1 LNGKIKV
8 IGDSV
13 DIDLLL
19 KVYPYFLEAAV
30 ISIKL
35 AVLVIILGLIL
46 GALGAYAKLSSK
58 KFLRII
64 GSTYVSVIRGTP
76 ALLQLFIIYFGG
88 PQIGIQLS
96 PFEAGVIGLGFNSG
110 AYMTETLRA
119 AIISIDKGQFE
130 AARTLGLNISQTMI
144 KVILPQSLRLA
155 IRPVG
160 ININAVI
167 KETALVST
175 ISVVEL
181 TYTAER
187 FLGSTYKPFQMFFLA
202 GVIYIAMILVSGAII
217 NFLDKRVQY
226 Q

>member
-1 LNGKIKV
+1 M
-8 IGDSV
+8 

-35 AVLVIILGLIL
+35 AVLVILIGLTLGV
-46 GALGAYAKLSSK
+46 LGAYAKLSSRK
-58 KFLRII
+58 YLRII

-76 ALLQLFIIYFGG
+76 ALLQLFILYFGG

-119 AIISIDKGQFE
+119 AIIAIDKGQIE
-130 AARTLGLNISQTMI
+130 AARTLGLSISQTMI
-144 KVILPQSLRLA
+144 KVVLPQALRLT
-155 IRPVG
+155 IRPIGV
-160 ININAVI
+160 NINAII

-187 FLGSTYKPFQMFFLA
+187 FIGSTYKPFQMFFLA
-202 GVIYIAMILVSGAII
+202 GAIYMIMIFTSGAVIK
-217 NFLDKRVQY
+217 FLDKKAQY